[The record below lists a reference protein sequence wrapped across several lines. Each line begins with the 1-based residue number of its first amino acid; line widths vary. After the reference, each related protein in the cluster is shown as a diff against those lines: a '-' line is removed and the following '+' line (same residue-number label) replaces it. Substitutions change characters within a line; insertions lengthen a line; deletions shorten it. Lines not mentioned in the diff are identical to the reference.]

1 MFADLAEQYDVDIAF
16 LMMQWN
22 YGNTSRNFRRIVEAV
37 GSRRFKVLWCP
48 ADNYNCGEVDNATA
62 GFENLRPY
70 LHGVHAKDL
79 RTING
84 PKLEF
89 EYAPIGEGDVDY
101 PTILRN
107 LRDNRCDVVLS
118 IATHF
123 LPASGSRLEAMQTNY
138 ANIRRL
144 IGELS

>member
-1 MFADLAEQYDVDIAF
+1 M
-16 LMMQWN
+16 W
-22 YGNTSRNFRRIVEAV
+22 S
-37 GSRRFKVLWCP
+37 
-48 ADNYNCGEVDNATA
+48 
-62 GFENLRPY
+62 
-70 LHGVHAKDL
+70 H
-79 RTING
+79 
-84 PKLEF
+84 
-89 EYAPIGEGDVDY
+89 IGERDVDY

-138 ANIRRL
+138 TNIRRL

>member
-1 MFADLAEQYDVDIAF
+1 M
-16 LMMQWN
+16 W
-22 YGNTSRNFRRIVEAV
+22 S
-37 GSRRFKVLWCP
+37 
-48 ADNYNCGEVDNATA
+48 
-62 GFENLRPY
+62 
-70 LHGVHAKDL
+70 H
-79 RTING
+79 
-84 PKLEF
+84 
-89 EYAPIGEGDVDY
+89 IGERDVDY
-101 PTILRN
+101 PTILHN

>member
-1 MFADLAEQYDVDIAF
+1 MVQKYVIFLDILYSLSKYSLLGAS
-16 LMMQWN
+16 
-22 YGNTSRNFRRIVEAV
+22 SRWISTVW
-37 GSRRFKVLWCP
+37 S
-48 ADNYNCGEVDNATA
+48 
-62 GFENLRPY
+62 
-70 LHGVHAKDL
+70 H
-79 RTING
+79 
-84 PKLEF
+84 
-89 EYAPIGEGDVDY
+89 IGERDVDY

-118 IATHF
+118 LATHF